1 MWNDAR
7 LELSA
12 QDGLEEVPVIETT
25 QETAMQ
31 GIQCYTPGFASGD
44 IFCLSSRN
52 HPRGA
57 PQGTRILI
65 MFLSHST
72 CFTCCVRTHGAW

>member
-44 IFCLSSRN
+44 IFASPQETIQEV
-52 HPRGA
+52 PRKE
-57 PQGTRILI
+57 L
-65 MFLSHST
+65 
-72 CFTCCVRTHGAW
+72 VY